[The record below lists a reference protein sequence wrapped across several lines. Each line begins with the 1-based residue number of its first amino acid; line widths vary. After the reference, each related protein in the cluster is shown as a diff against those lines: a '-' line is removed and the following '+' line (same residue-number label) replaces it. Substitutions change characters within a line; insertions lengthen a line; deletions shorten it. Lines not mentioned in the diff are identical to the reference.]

1 LAIIKIKM
9 KKNLLLLLLTF
20 INIGI
25 YSQTQVYDYFV
36 DNNNDTIVG
45 IYSGNSFL
53 DLNKKKY
60 ELPNEKIKTIK
71 HKDIIYTLRNKNF
84 EISND
89 SIVYLKI
96 FEYPNNPFKNK
107 KSIYAHD
114 LKLELIDDYMI
125 TKSNDTIFGQV
136 SRSIF
141 NKYKIID
148 KAGEKIQFGTK
159 KVKEFRK
166 DGIKYFNKK
175 KRKVRLGD
183 KKYGFL
189 KLLIDGN
196 AKLYE
201 YSILTQ
207 NTGIGISSNNGV
219 SMVNG
224 GSSYESHYY
233 IESGNNFDLVN
244 SNRFYQIIKRLLPE
258 NEKLHLKIRKKEFNL
273 NTIFYLVKYYNLK

>member
-1 LAIIKIKM
+1 M
-9 KKNLLLLLLTF
+9 KKNIFLFLLIF
-20 INIGI
+20 IKVGI
-25 YSQTQVYDYFV
+25 YSQTQIYDYIV

-45 IYSGNSFL
+45 IYSENYFV

-60 ELPNEKIKTIK
+60 ELPNERIKTIK
-71 HKDIIYTLRNKNF
+71 HKDIIYTLRDKNF
-84 EISND
+84 KISND

-96 FEYPNNPFKNK
+96 FENPNNPFKNK

-114 LKLELIDDYMI
+114 LKLELIADYMI
-125 TKSNDTIFGQV
+125 TKNNDTIFGQV

-148 KAGEKIQFGTK
+148 KTGKKIQFGTK

-166 DGIKYFNKK
+166 DGVKYFNKK
-175 KRKVRLGD
+175 KRRIGFGD

-201 YSILTQ
+201 YTILRQ
-207 NTGIGISSNNGV
+207 NTGVGISSSNGA
-219 SMVNG
+219 SMING

-233 IESGNNFDLVN
+233 IESGNNFDLIN
-244 SNRFYQIIKRLLPE
+244 SNRFYRIIKRLLPE